1 MVMLKPDIHA
11 VFDPETCTISY
22 VAACPNTR
30 ACVIIDP
37 VLDFCG
43 HSGRTALTS
52 TQKIVEII
60 DQHGLTPVLIVET
73 HVHADHISAAPW
85 LKEKY
90 GAPIAIGDQIGQT
103 QKAFAPVYALETE
116 LSGEG
121 AEFDRLLADGEPF
134 KIGELD
140 ARSIHTPG
148 HTPACISVL
157 IGDAAFVGDTLFM
170 PDFGTARCDFPGG
183 DARTLHR
190 SIQVLFA
197 LPGQTR
203 MFLCHDYKAP
213 GRDAYTWETTVAEQ
227 RAHNVHVGGGVSEE
241 AFVAMRTA
249 RDANLKAPKLI
260 LASVQANIR
269 AGALPEPDAMGRRFF
284 KLPLDAL

>member
-1 MVMLKPDIHA
+1 
-11 VFDPETCTISY
+11 
-22 VAACPNTR
+22 
-30 ACVIIDP
+30 
-37 VLDFCG
+37 
-43 HSGRTALTS
+43 
-52 TQKIVEII
+52 
-60 DQHGLTPVLIVET
+60 
-73 HVHADHISAAPW
+73 
-85 LKEKY
+85 
-90 GAPIAIGDQIGQT
+90 
-103 QKAFAPVYALETE
+103 
-116 LSGEG
+116 
-121 AEFDRLLADGEPF
+121 
-134 KIGELD
+134 
-140 ARSIHTPG
+140 
-148 HTPACISVL
+148 
-157 IGDAAFVGDTLFM
+157 
-170 PDFGTARCDFPGG
+170 
-183 DARTLHR
+183 LHR